1 MMQVLWET
9 LSRSHDNIASL
20 DGANSPLLP
29 WPQNNLEERLA
40 LSELEEHWANA
51 LAEAERRARA
61 LGRKDLAEYVA
72 LRSAND
78 LVRRTA
84 VEWLMSSFTTLAAEV
99 KGAAANLKIEHQ
111 DNHRFRIGQA
121 TMVGQLLT
129 VRRGVPLIQVEAGW
143 PRTPPDGF
151 VKGGGLARAYIRHLG
166 KPNMNEELLLTQSH
180 SKAPQWKV
188 LKKSGE
194 PIVLTEAHLR
204 KHLAELLKN

>member
-1 MMQVLWET
+1 
-9 LSRSHDNIASL
+9 
-20 DGANSPLLP
+20 
-29 WPQNNLEERLA
+29 

-84 VEWLMSSFTTLAAEV
+84 VEWLISTFTAVAAEV
-99 KGAAANLKIEHQ
+99 KGAAATLEIEHQ
-111 DNHRFRIGQA
+111 DNHRFRVGQT
-121 TMVGQLLT
+121 TMVGKLLT
-129 VRRGVPLIQVEAGW
+129 VKRGVPLIQVEAGW

-151 VKGGGLARAYIRHLG
+151 IRGGGLARAHIRHLG
-166 KPNMNEELLLTQSH
+166 KPDVNEELLLTQSH
-180 SKAPQWKV
+180 SKAPQWKI
-188 LKKSGE
+188 LQKKSGE
-194 PIVLTEAHLR
+194 QTLLTEAHLR

>member
-1 MMQVLWET
+1 M
-9 LSRSHDNIASL
+9 SD
-20 DGANSPLLP
+20 
-29 WPQNNLEERLA
+29 
-40 LSELEEHWANA
+40 LEEHWANA

-84 VEWLMSSFTTLAAEV
+84 VEWLISTFTALATEIN
-99 KGAAANLKIEHQ
+99 GAAANLEIEHQ

-121 TMVGQLLT
+121 TMVGKLLT

-151 VKGGGLARAYIRHLG
+151 IRGGGLARAHIRHLG
-166 KPNMNEELLLTQSH
+166 KPNVNEELLLTQTR
-180 SKAPQWKV
+180 SKVPQWKV

-194 PIVLTEAHLR
+194 QTVFTEAHLR
-204 KHLAELLKN
+204 THLSELLRN

>member
-1 MMQVLWET
+1 M
-9 LSRSHDNIASL
+9 
-20 DGANSPLLP
+20 
-29 WPQNNLEERLA
+29 
-40 LSELEEHWANA
+40 SELEEHWANA
-51 LAEAERRARA
+51 LAEAERRART

-84 VEWLMSSFTTLAAEV
+84 VEWLISTVTALATEV
-99 KGAAANLKIEHQ
+99 NGAAANLEIEHQ

-129 VRRGVPLIQVEAGW
+129 VRRGIPLIQVEAGW

-151 VKGGGLARAYIRHLG
+151 VRGGGLARAHIKHLG
-166 KPNMNEELLLTQSH
+166 KPNVNEELLLTQSRN
-180 SKAPQWKV
+180 KAPQWKV

-194 PIVLTEAHLR
+194 QIVLTEAHLR
-204 KHLAELLKN
+204 NHLSELLKN

>member
-1 MMQVLWET
+1 M
-9 LSRSHDNIASL
+9 
-20 DGANSPLLP
+20 
-29 WPQNNLEERLA
+29 
-40 LSELEEHWANA
+40 SELEEHWAHA

-84 VEWLMSSFTTLAAEV
+84 IDWLISTFTALAGEV
-99 KGAAANLKIEHQ
+99 NRAGAGLQIEHQ
-111 DNHRFRIGQA
+111 DNHRFRVGQA

-129 VRRGVPLIQVEAGW
+129 LRRGVPLIQVEAGW

-151 VKGGGLARAYIRHLG
+151 VRGGGLARAHIRHLG
-166 KPNMNEELLLTQSH
+166 KPNVNEELLLTQSR

-188 LKKSGE
+188 LEKSGE
-194 PIVLTEAHLR
+194 RAVLSEAHLR
-204 KHLAELLKN
+204 KHLSELLRN